1 MDHSLAIRNEIMLFS
16 RKWMKLEIIMLRK
29 ISQTQKDKVHML
41 SLICIVYIFKRLES
55 RRGIIWKKEG
65 DE

>member
-1 MDHSLAIRNEIMLFS
+1 MLFS
-16 RKWMKLEIIMLRK
+16 RKWMELEIIMLRK